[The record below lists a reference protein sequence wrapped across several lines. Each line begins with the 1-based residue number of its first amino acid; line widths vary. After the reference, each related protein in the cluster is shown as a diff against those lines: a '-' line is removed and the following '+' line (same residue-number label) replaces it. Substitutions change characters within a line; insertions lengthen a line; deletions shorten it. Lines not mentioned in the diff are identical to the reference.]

1 MSGVMIASHSVMALG
16 TCGTGETG
24 GTYACWE
31 LLMCFA
37 LGLTGGTNVYWK
49 LLMCEA
55 LRMVLQIVM
64 CFNPC
69 YLIVLLPAYS
79 ITHTTIRKNVMRRTA
94 ITFFP
99 ENTISH
105 KRAYLTRGRI
115 L

>member
-1 MSGVMIASHSVMALG
+1 MALG
-16 TCGTGETG
+16 TSGTGETG
-24 GTYACWE
+24 GTNVYWE

-37 LGLTGGTNVYWK
+37 LGLTSETGGTNVYWK
-49 LLMCEA
+49 LLMSEA
-55 LRMVLQIVM
+55 LRMAWQIVM

-79 ITHTTIRKNVMRRTA
+79 ITCITIRKNVMRRTA

-105 KRAYLTRGRI
+105 KRVYLTRGRI

>member
-1 MSGVMIASHSVMALG
+1 MRASHSVMALG
-16 TCGTGETG
+16 TSGTGETG
-24 GTYACWE
+24 GTNVYWE

-37 LGLTGGTNVYWK
+37 LGMTGGTNVYWK

-79 ITHTTIRKNVMRRTA
+79 ITCITIRKNVMRRTA

-105 KRAYLTRGRI
+105 KRVYLTRGRI

>member
-1 MSGVMIASHSVMALG
+1 MEEVISGGVEELMRASHSVMAIG

-24 GTYACWE
+24 GT
-31 LLMCFA
+31 
-37 LGLTGGTNVYWK
+37 NVCWK

-55 LRMVLQIVM
+55 LRMAWQIVM

-105 KRAYLTRGRI
+105 KRVYLTRGRI